1 MVLFGKKIR
10 NRYMLMGDILL
21 AAFSVLASYALRLD
35 LPVLFSIYVESM
47 LWMIGVAVIVKPIV
61 YYLFGIY
68 RRVWRYASIRELIL
82 LLATVST
89 AFLAVSGIMISLFAM
104 KAFSAFPR
112 SVLAIDFLL
121 TFLLVGAFR
130 FGMRILSEGQSRI
143 NGFNKSQQKSVIVIG
158 AGDAGAMVVRELQK
172 NPQLNMKPTGFLD
185 DDREKLRKQIHG
197 VPVLAGL
204 DDLGKVI
211 KSRVVDEIII
221 AIPSAPGSAIRKV
234 AETCQAYHI
243 PYRTMP
249 GIYELLG
256 GIVNV
261 SRLREVAI
269 DDLLRR
275 EPKRMETDPSQSILK
290 DRVILVTG
298 AGGSIGRELCRQIA
312 QQAPGQ
318 LLLLG
323 HGENSIF
330 EAILE
335 LKDSYPDLCM
345 LPVIA
350 DIRDMA
356 RLQGVF
362 RKYQPDVVF
371 HTAAHKH
378 VPLMEI
384 NVEEAISNNVLGTK
398 NVVRACEENNVEHL
412 VMISTDKAIRPVNV
426 MGATKRIAEMIVL
439 EAANRTHKAFSVVR
453 FGNVLGS
460 RGSVVPRFKRQI
472 AKGGPVTIT
481 HPEMKRYFM
490 TIPEAVYLVLQAS
503 HMGKGGETFVL
514 NMGQQV
520 KILDLAEDMIR
531 LSGLEPGKDIE
542 IVTMG
547 IRPGEKLSEDLWD
560 EGLNFAP
567 TAHPDINKV
576 ESDDDLTQ
584 QELDATVAKLLELST
599 SGDKDKVVQFI
610 EETIPGAKL
619 THEALDLTAIT

>member
-10 NRYMLMGDILL
+10 NRYMLVVDILL
-21 AAFSVLASYALRLD
+21 TALAVFGSYVLRLE
-35 LPVLFSIYVESM
+35 LVVLFPTYSRSL
-47 LWMIGVAVIVKPIV
+47 LWMMGLAVVIKPFV

-68 RRVWRYASIRELIL
+68 RRVWRYASIRELVL
-82 LLATVST
+82 LLTTVST
-89 AFLAVSGIMISLFAM
+89 ASVVISGLMVGLFAL

-112 SVLAIDFLL
+112 SVLAIDWLLSFLL
-121 TFLLVGAFR
+121 IGAFR
-130 FGMRILSEGQSRI
+130 FGLRIISEGKNKG
-143 NGFNKSQQKSVIVIG
+143 NGTVKSQQKSVIVIG

-185 DDREKLRKQIHG
+185 DDPEKHRKQIHG
-197 VPVLAGL
+197 VPILAGL
-204 DDLGKVI
+204 DDLGRII
-211 KSRVVDEIII
+211 KNRPVDEVII
-221 AIPSAPGSAIRKV
+221 AIPSAPGTAIRKV

-243 PYRTMP
+243 PFRTMP
-249 GIYELLG
+249 GIFELLDG
-256 GIVNV
+256 KVNV

-275 EPKRMETDPSQSILK
+275 EPTRIATDPSQSILK
-290 DRVILVTG
+290 DRVVLVTG

-312 QQAPGQ
+312 QQAPQQ

-335 LKDSYPDLCM
+335 LKDTYRDLNM
-345 LPVIA
+345 VPIIA
-350 DIRDMA
+350 DIRDLSRMRA
-356 RLQGVF
+356 VF
-362 RKYQPDVVF
+362 KKYSPCVVF

-384 NVEEAISNNVLGTK
+384 NIEEAITNNIQGTQC
-398 NVVRACEENNVEHL
+398 VVKVCEEFNVDRL
-412 VMISTDKAIRPVNV
+412 VMVSTDKAIRPVNM
-426 MGATKRIAEMIVL
+426 MGATKRIAEMLVL
-439 EAANRTHKAFSVVR
+439 EAGHRTNKAFSVVR

-472 AKGGPVTIT
+472 ANGGPVTIT
-481 HPEMKRYFM
+481 DPEMKRYFM

-503 HMGKGGETFVL
+503 RMGTGGETFVL

-520 KILDLAEDMIR
+520 KILDLAEDLIR

-542 IVTMG
+542 IVTLG

-560 EGLNFAP
+560 EGFAFAP

-576 ESDDDLTQ
+576 ESDDYLS
-584 QELDATVAKLLELST
+584 QESLDAVVDTLLQMAAA
-599 SGDKDKVVQFI
+599 GDKEKIIHYI
-610 EETIPGAKL
+610 EETIPGASL
-619 THEALDLTAIT
+619 NPEPLDLTAIT